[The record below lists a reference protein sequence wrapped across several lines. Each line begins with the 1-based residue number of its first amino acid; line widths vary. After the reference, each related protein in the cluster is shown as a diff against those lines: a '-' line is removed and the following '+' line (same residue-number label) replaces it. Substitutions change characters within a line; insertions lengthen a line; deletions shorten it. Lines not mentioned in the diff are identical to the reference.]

1 MAHGGHRFTA
11 NLWQGIR
18 QNLNFF
24 RVHLLF
30 FTFIP
35 LFASAVLYASNG
47 KYPISY
53 IDALFNSVSAMTV
66 CGLST
71 VDLSS
76 LTSWQQVVL
85 FLQMCVGS
93 PVGLKQVKVTS
104 LRYSFAKTLD
114 HLVTVEA
121 ARSAGQRLEAQLT
134 REISASRGR
143 DRGWSRR
150 VSTLF
155 RRRSGLSPPP
165 ESRFSTTEDAL
176 VSKEQEGDKTV
187 RPRMIRSMETPPRL
201 VDPSGPITET
211 GNTPDKQLPECPSR
225 NHMVSPSAAHPFIKS
240 NIFHTSPKA
249 IEWSRRM
256 SKATNVGF
264 SPTVGHRDS
273 AHSTRPDT
281 TRRDGTRQRRPTVVS
296 TGAHDPLARNPTIH
310 IYRSV
315 HTVPHSDGY
324 LELLRSRSVYS
335 GFGGFP
341 MPHQILGR
349 FLGWL
354 FPKAKDCL
362 HKTMTIP
369 ITTSLTGASILSHG
383 GRGSL
388 AAPDRGIGA
397 ADVPKPVTYISFR
410 ATVGRNSAFRS
421 LTSEQLEELGRV
433 EYLASN
439 VLLWLVAMYHVGVQ
453 IISFVV
459 IAPYMSMSKWSSDFK
474 PPALQ
479 RPLAPAWFSLFQVV
493 SAYTNTGMSLVDQSM
508 VPFQTAYPMIFF
520 MIFCTLAGN
529 TAFVSPTWVVT
540 KIIPAGSRLSE
551 TLHFLLDHP
560 RRCFIYLFPSHQTWF
575 LLTGLFILNVSG
587 WMCFLILDIGNSTVG
602 SIPAGTRIVAGL
614 FQAIAVRNAG
624 FSIVPLSQLAP
635 AVKVMYVIMMYI
647 SVYPISLSVL
657 STNVYEKQSL
667 GNFPSNDD
675 DEENSR
681 PIGSR
686 VPIWSRYLGLHA
698 RRQLSS
704 DMWWLS
710 LGLFLI
716 CIIERHNLDNPN
728 IQGWFNIFTI
738 IFELVSAYCSVGLSL
753 GVPNQNHSFSGSLRP
768 LSKLVVAL
776 VMLLGR
782 HSGLP
787 VAIDRAVM
795 LPSEFKIFEETSDPQ
810 PTMDEKRSCCY
821 CSNQASTLFNR
832 PGEVADIP
840 KNEEGVSANRSE
852 SDELRLGASRRNSI
866 ESSSR
871 VLQ

>member
-53 IDALFNSVSAMTV
+53 IDALFNS
-66 CGLST
+66 
-71 VDLSS
+71 
-76 LTSWQQVVL
+76 QVVL

-93 PVGLKQVKVTS
+93 PVGIHILIRVKEPNHPVSPGSCVMAHGLYPKACVPAGLKQVKVTS

-225 NHMVSPSAAHPFIKS
+225 NHMVSPSAASSPERASIAGERASAPKSKVVESVASHPFIKS

-479 RPLAPAWFSLFQVV
+479 RPLAPACFRKSDVSWQSRRLTAERSVYPPSSL
-493 SAYTNTGMSLVDQSM
+493 S
-508 VPFQTAYPMIFF
+508 FF
-520 MIFCTLAGN
+520 ALPC
-529 TAFVSPTWVVT
+529 
-540 KIIPAGSRLSE
+540 
-551 TLHFLLDHP
+551 
-560 RRCFIYLFPSHQTWF
+560 
-575 LLTGLFILNVSG
+575 

-635 AVKVMYVIMMYI
+635 AVKPLD
-647 SVYPISLSVL
+647 PISLSVL

-698 RRQLSS
+698 RRQLS
-704 DMWWLS
+704 
-710 LGLFLI
+710 
-716 CIIERHNLDNPN
+716 
-728 IQGWFNIFTI
+728 
-738 IFELVSAYCSVGLSL
+738 SVGLSL